1 MFKVNFKDTRT
12 TPGVAL
18 VSLLSTLTYFTP
30 CSSVS
35 IVNLEQVNAGW
46 VLHVCG
52 GPRATLQQIN
62 WLVSIHPRLLFKN
75 YSKCQKLFFS
85 PKQLRSLTILCWNL
99 LLRDF
104 QTSKYTSGSWIFN
117 SGINLIRSAKH
128 TAYCFI
134 MSGWPKTRPLLWCAT
149 NAYVWKLNI
158 FLKIKSS

>member
-52 GPRATLQQIN
+52 GPGATLQHQ
-62 WLVSIHPRLLFKN
+62 LTCFYTSEVAF
-75 YSKCQKLFFS
+75 QKLF
-85 PKQLRSLTILCWNL
+85 
-99 LLRDF
+99 
-104 QTSKYTSGSWIFN
+104 
-117 SGINLIRSAKH
+117 
-128 TAYCFI
+128 
-134 MSGWPKTRPLLWCAT
+134 
-149 NAYVWKLNI
+149 
-158 FLKIKSS
+158 